1 MWNTNVTFRITA
13 EEKTQILIFI
23 SPTYLFNK
31 YALIAFHVQ
40 KKFGRNQGDFIPT
53 SRKKCTKKSQKYGN

>member
-40 KKFGRNQGDFIPT
+40 KKFGKEPGRLHPYFKEKMP
-53 SRKKCTKKSQKYGN
+53 